1 MARNMEKKSHIL
13 VVDDSISMCKSLS
26 LILKHN
32 GYAVITALNGLEAIE
47 RVREM
52 PFDVIF
58 MDIKMPVMDGVET
71 YRKIK
76 QIRLDPVVIMITAY
90 SVQDLIDEALKE
102 GAYSVLYK
110 PLDME
115 KVLGILVEIL
125 ESKQSGDFADTIM
138 P

>member
-1 MARNMEKKSHIL
+1 MAERAHIL

-32 GYAVITALNGLEAIE
+32 GCAVITALDGLEAIE
-47 RVREM
+47 RVREI

-71 YRKIK
+71 YRRIK
-76 QIRLDPVVIMITAY
+76 RIRPDPLVIMMTAY
-90 SVQDLIDEALKE
+90 AVENLVDEALKE

-115 KVLGILVEIL
+115 KVLRMLVEIL
-125 ESKQSGDFADTIM
+125 ERRQRALHR
-138 P
+138 